1 MKINPLHLIDFYKAD
16 HRRQY
21 PENTSLVF
29 SNFTPRKSRIPG
41 VNTVVFFGLQYYI
54 KEYLI
59 KQWNENFFN
68 KPLDEVLRDFNRRK
82 NSALPSNNIGDEHIS
97 ALHSLG
103 YLPIKILAIP
113 EGEEVP
119 IRVPTLLMWNTKPE
133 FFWLV
138 NYLETSMSASLWQMC
153 TSATIAKEY
162 KKLLVKWA
170 KKTGGPVP
178 FVEWQ
183 GHDFSFRG
191 MSSIESAAM
200 SGAAHLTSFL
210 GTDTVP
216 AIDFLE
222 EYYGADCTREIIGGS
237 VPATEHSVM
246 CMGQQ
251 DGEFETFKR
260 LITETY
266 PKGIVSV
273 VSDTWDLWAVLTDY
287 LPRLKD
293 VILARDGKVVI
304 RPDSGDPVDIIC
316 GRAKIVDKISRIPV
330 LSDVYCQEDGK
341 YYHDQGMSHN
351 HRWEDDVV
359 VNPNPSPE
367 AKGVIELLWDIFGG
381 TINANGYKELDPH
394 IGAIYGDSI
403 TLDRANSICE
413 RLEAKGFA
421 STNIVLGIGSYTYQY
436 NTRDTQG
443 WAMKATY
450 GELTELLRY
459 EPDSQS
465 YDGKPIY
472 ETVGRAIFKDP
483 KTDDGTKKSAKGLI
497 SVFWDMVKEGWVM
510 LDEASW
516 EAVNN
521 SDMDVV
527 FEDGKLIT
535 EYTLSGIREVI
546 NNSIRI

>member
-21 PENTSLVF
+21 PENTTLVF

-41 VNTVVFFGLQYYI
+41 VSTVVFFGLQYYI

-68 KPLDEVLRDFNRRK
+68 KPIHEVLRDFNRRK
-82 NSALPSNNIGDEHIS
+82 NAALPSNSIGDQHIT

-103 YLPIKILAIP
+103 YLPIKIIAVS
-113 EGEEVP
+113 EGEEIP
-119 IRVPTLLMWNTKPE
+119 CKIPCLLMWNTKPE

-162 KKLLVKWA
+162 KKLLLGWA
-170 KKTGGPVP
+170 RKTGGPEA

-200 SGAAHLTSFL
+200 SGAAHLTCFC

-222 EYYGADCTREIIGGS
+222 EYYGADCTKEIIGGS

-251 DGEFETFKR
+251 DGEYETFKR
-260 LITETY
+260 LITKTY
-266 PKGIVSV
+266 PKGIISV
-273 VSDTWDLWAVLTDY
+273 VSDTWDLWTVLTDY
-287 LPRLKD
+287 LPRLKES
-293 VILARDGKVVI
+293 ILARDGKVVI

-316 GRAKIVDKISRIPV
+316 GHKNKPGIT
-330 LSDVYCQEDGK
+330 YQ
-341 YYHDQGMSHN
+341 
-351 HRWEDDVV
+351 DDD
-359 VNPNPSPE
+359 PFLQSSPG
-367 AKGVIELLWDIFGG
+367 KGVIELLWDIFGG
-381 TINANGYKELDPH
+381 KINANGYKELDPH

-403 TLDRANSICE
+403 TLDRANQICE
-413 RLEAKGFA
+413 RLAKKGFA

-450 GELTELLRY
+450 GEITEPAYNNTLNQV
-459 EPDSQS
+459 EFVT
-465 YDGKPIY
+465 
-472 ETVGRAIFKDP
+472 EGRAIFKDP

-497 SVFWDMVKEGWVM
+497 AVIWDAVLETWVM
-510 LDEASW
+510 QDEASW
-516 EAVNN
+516 LAVENC
-521 SDMDVV
+521 DMDMV

-535 EYTLSGIREVI
+535 EWPLSDIRQRI
-546 NNSIRI
+546 NDSIL

>member
-21 PENTSLVF
+21 PENTTLVF

-68 KPLDEVLRDFNRRK
+68 RPIEYVLQDFNRRK
-82 NSALPSNNIGDEHIS
+82 NTALPSNSIGDQHIT

-103 YLPIKILAIP
+103 YLPIKIMAIP
-113 EGEEVP
+113 EGEEVLVK
-119 IRVPTLLMWNTKPE
+119 VPPLLMWNTKPE

-138 NYLETSMSASLWQMC
+138 NYLETSMSASIWQMC

-162 KKLLVKWA
+162 KKLLLGWA
-170 KKTGGPVP
+170 RKTGGQQG

-191 MSSIESAAM
+191 MSSIETAAM
-200 SGAAHLTSFL
+200 SGAAHLTSFC

-222 EYYGADCTREIIGGS
+222 EYYYADADKEIIGGS

-251 DGEFETFKR
+251 DGEYETFKR

-266 PKGIVSV
+266 PKGIISV
-273 VSDTWDLWAVLTDY
+273 VSDTWDLWTVLTDY
-287 LPRLKD
+287 LPRLKET
-293 VILARDGKVVI
+293 ILARDGKVVI

-316 GRAKIVDKISRIPV
+316 GTGFIDGSTGQPDYDWTNMPTRDKW
-330 LSDVYCQEDGK
+330 K
-341 YYHDQGMSHN
+341 
-351 HRWEDDVV
+351 
-359 VNPNPSPE
+359 PSE
-367 AKGVIELLWDIFGG
+367 KGVIELLWETFGG

-450 GELTELLRY
+450 GELYHSGIKGEREGYTE
-459 EPDSQS
+459 
-465 YDGKPIY
+465 
-472 ETVGRAIFKDP
+472 GRAIFKDP

-497 SVFWDMVKEGWVM
+497 AVYWDVDKKEWTM
-510 LDEASW
+510 QDQASW
-516 EAVNN
+516 LAVEN
-521 SDMDVV
+521 SDMDKV
-527 FEDGKLIT
+527 FEDGKLLMDHS
-535 EYTLSGIREVI
+535 LS
-546 NNSIRI
+546 SIRSRINSSIL

>member
-1 MKINPLHLIDFYKAD
+1 MKINPLNLIDFYKAD

-21 PENTSLVF
+21 PENTTLVF

-41 VNTVVFFGLQYYI
+41 VNTVVSFGLQYYV

-68 KPLDEVLRDFNRRK
+68 KPIDEVLSSFNRRK
-82 NSALPSNNIGDEHIS
+82 NSSLPANNIGDEHIS
-97 ALHSLG
+97 ALDSLG
-103 YLPIKILAIP
+103 YLPIKILAVP
-113 EGEEVP
+113 EGEEIP
-119 IRVPTLLMWNTKPE
+119 IRVPCLLMWNTKPE

-162 KKLLVKWA
+162 KKLLVGWA
-170 KKTGGPVP
+170 RKTGGQTG

-200 SGAAHLTSFL
+200 SGAGHLTSFL

-222 EYYGADCTREIIGGS
+222 EYYHIDCEKDIIGGS

-246 CMGQQ
+246 CMGEQ
-251 DGEFETFKR
+251 DGEFETFER
-260 LITETY
+260 LITKTY

-273 VSDTWDLWAVLTDY
+273 VSDTWDLWTVLTDY

-316 GRAKIVDKISRIPV
+316 GTVKWNDKDEF
-330 LSDVYCQEDGK
+330 LL
-341 YYHDQGMSHN
+341 N
-351 HRWEDDVV
+351 HRRGYTAE
-359 VNPNPSPE
+359 E
-367 AKGVIELLWDIFGG
+367 KGVTELLWDIFGG
-381 TINANGYKELDPH
+381 KINANGYKELDPH

-403 TLDRANSICE
+403 TLDRANDICN
-413 RLEAKGFA
+413 RLEKKGFA

-450 GELTELLRY
+450 GEVTEVY
-459 EPDSQS
+459 DAGPEEHGEPIGH
-465 YDGKPIY
+465 YIPGKRV
-472 ETVGRAIFKDP
+472 VGRAIFKDP

-497 SVFWDMVKEGWVM
+497 AVNWSMEHNKWVM
-510 LDEASW
+510 EDQVTWKEVLD
-516 EAVNN
+516 
-521 SDMDVV
+521 SDMLPI
-527 FEDGKLIT
+527 FEDGHIQHET
-535 EYTLSGIREVI
+535 YFNQVRQTI
-546 NNSIRI
+546 NNSI